1 MERQRSFKMA
11 EQFDVV
17 VIGAGPAGYHAA
29 IRAAQLGMK
38 VACIDAALGKDGK
51 PALGGT
57 CLRVGCI
64 PSKAL
69 LDSSRQFWNLQHL
82 FGDHG
87 ITAKDPKMDV
97 GIMIGRKDK
106 IVKQFTSG
114 IAMLFKANKVTA
126 YYGFGQ
132 LQPGNIVKVK
142 LHDGSAVELK
152 GTNVVLAA
160 GSDSIELPFAKFDG
174 ETIVDNV
181 GALDFTSVPKR
192 LAVIGAG
199 VIGLELGSVWKRL
212 GAEVTV
218 LEALPDFLALVDA
231 EVAKVALKEFRKQ
244 GLDIKLG
251 AKVSKAEIK
260 SGSKKATE
268 VHITYADSEGEKQ
281 LVVDKLLVAVGRKAA
296 SKGLLADGTG
306 VKLTDR
312 GVIEVDE
319 HCHTGVD
326 GVWAIGDCVRGP
338 MLAHKGFE
346 EGIAVA
352 ELIAGL
358 PGHVNLDTI
367 PWVIYTEPEIAWVG
381 KSEQQLKDEGVP
393 YKTGSFPFA
402 ALGRAVAMGETAG
415 FVKVIAHAETDRVLA
430 MHLVGVG
437 VSELVHEGVLTMEFN
452 GSADDLARICHAH
465 PTLSESIHDAAMAVD
480 KRAIHKVN

>member
-1 MERQRSFKMA
+1 MA

-57 CLRVGCI
+57 CLRVGCV

-69 LDSSRQFWNLQHL
+69 LDSSRQFWNMGHL

-87 ITAKDPKMDV
+87 ISFKDAKIDV
-97 GIMIGRKDK
+97 EAMVGRKDK
-106 IVKQFTSG
+106 IVKQFTGG
-114 IAMLFKANKVTA
+114 IAMLFKANKITP

-132 LQPGNIVKVK
+132 LQPGNVVKVK
-142 LHDGSAVELK
+142 QHDGSEVELK
-152 GTNVVLAA
+152 GTNVIIAA

-181 GALDFTSVPKR
+181 GALDFTEVPKR

-212 GAEVTV
+212 GAEVV
-218 LEALPDFLALVDA
+218 ILEALPDFLAAADT
-231 EVAKVALKEFRKQ
+231 EIAKVAAKEFKKQ
-244 GLDIKLG
+244 GLDIRLG
-251 AKVSKAEIK
+251 AKVSK
-260 SGSKKATE
+260 TE
-268 VHITYADSEGEKQ
+268 VTGKGKKKEVVVTYSDAEGEKT
-281 LVVDKLLVAVGRKAA
+281 LTVDKLLVAVGRKAA

-312 GVIEVDE
+312 GQIEVDD

-326 GVWAIGDCVRGP
+326 GVWAVGDCVRGP

-352 ELIAGL
+352 ELIGGL
-358 PGHVNLDTI
+358 PGHVNFDTV

-381 KSEQQLKDEGVP
+381 KTEQQLKAEGVP
-393 YKTGSFPFA
+393 YKVGTFPFA
-402 ALGRAVAMGETAG
+402 AIARAVAMGEPAG
-415 FVKVIAHAETDRVLA
+415 LVKVIAHEETDLILGLHA
-430 MHLVGVG
+430 VGVG
-437 VSELVHEGVLTMEFN
+437 VSELVHEGVIAMEFK

-465 PTLSESIHDAAMAVD
+465 PTLSEAIHDAAMAVH
-480 KRAIHKVN
+480 KRSIHKAN

>member
-1 MERQRSFKMA
+1 MSNE
-11 EQFDVV
+11 FDVV

-29 IRAAQLGMK
+29 IRAAQLGLK
-38 VACIDAALGKDGK
+38 TACIDAALGKDGA

-69 LDSSRQFWNLQHL
+69 LDSSRQFWNMQHL
-82 FGDHG
+82 FGEHG
-87 ITAKDPKMDV
+87 ISADNAKIDV
-97 GIMIGRKDK
+97 ATMVGRKDK
-106 IVKQFTSG
+106 IVKQFTGG
-114 IAMLFKANKVTA
+114 IAALFKANKITP

-132 LQPGNIVKVK
+132 LQPGKRVSVKQ
-142 LHDGSAVELK
+142 HDGTVVELAGK
-152 GTNVVLAA
+152 HIVIAA

-174 ETIVDNV
+174 KHIVDNV
-181 GALDFTSVPKR
+181 GALDFTAVPKR
-192 LAVIGAG
+192 LGVIGAG

-212 GAEVTV
+212 GAEVTI
-218 LEALPDFLALVDA
+218 LEALPDFLGSADA
-231 EVAKVALKEFRKQ
+231 EVARTALKEFKKQ

-251 AKVSKAEIK
+251 AKVSKADIK
-260 SGSKKATE
+260 NGE
-268 VHITYADSEGEKQ
+268 VHLTYNDGKADQ
-281 LVVDKLLVAVGRKAA
+281 NLVVDKLLVAVGRKAA
-296 SKGLLADGTG
+296 SKGLLAEGTG
-306 VKLTDR
+306 VKLNER
-312 GVIEVDE
+312 GQIEVDA
-319 HCHTGVD
+319 HCRTGVD
-326 GVWAIGDCVRGP
+326 GIWAVGDCVRGP

-358 PGHVNLDTI
+358 PGHVNFDTI

-381 KSEQQLKDEGVP
+381 KTEQQLKAEGVE

-402 ALGRAVAMGETAG
+402 AVGRAVAMGEPAG
-415 FVKVIAHAETDRVLA
+415 FVKVIAHAETDRVLG

-437 VSELVHEGVLTMEFN
+437 VSELVHEGVLTMEFH
-452 GSADDLARICHAH
+452 GSAEDLARICHAH
-465 PTLSESIHDAAMAVD
+465 PTLSEAIHDAAMAVD

>member
-1 MERQRSFKMA
+1 MS
-11 EQFDVV
+11 EQQNFDVV

-29 IRAAQLGMK
+29 IRAAQLGLK
-38 VACIDAALGKDGK
+38 TACIDAALGKDGK

-69 LDSSRQFWNLQHL
+69 LDSSRQFWNMGHL

-87 ITAKDPKMDV
+87 ISFKDARMDV
-97 GIMIGRKDK
+97 GQMIGRKDK
-106 IVKQFTSG
+106 IVKQFTGG
-114 IAMLFKANKVTA
+114 IAMLFKANKVATF
-126 YYGFGQ
+126 YGFGT
-132 LQPGNIVKVK
+132 LHKGNVVKVK
-142 LHDGSAVELK
+142 QHDGSEVELK
-152 GTNVVLAA
+152 GTNVIIAA

-174 ETIVDNV
+174 ETIVDNA
-181 GALDFTSVPKR
+181 GALDFESVPKR
-192 LAVIGAG
+192 LGVIGAG

-212 GAEVTV
+212 GAEVTI
-218 LEALPDFLALVDA
+218 LEALPDFLAAADA
-231 EVAKVALKEFRKQ
+231 EVAKTAAKEFKKQ

-251 AKVSKAEIK
+251 AKVSKAEVKGKGK
-260 SGSKKATE
+260 SKE
-268 VHITYADSEGEKQ
+268 VHLTYTDKDGEKSI
-281 LVVDKLLVAVGRKAA
+281 VVDRLLVAVGRKAA
-296 SKGLLADGTG
+296 SKNLLADGTG
-306 VKLTDR
+306 VKLDDR
-312 GVIEVDE
+312 GRIEVDE

-326 GVWAIGDCVRGP
+326 GVWAVGDCVRGP

-358 PGHVNLDTI
+358 PGHVNLDTV

-381 KSEQQLKDEGVP
+381 KTEQQLKDEGVP

-402 ALGRAVAMGETAG
+402 AVGRAVAMGEPAG
-415 FVKVIAHAETDRVLA
+415 FVKVIAHEETDRVLGL
-430 MHLVGVG
+430 HLVGVG

-465 PTLSESIHDAAMAVD
+465 PTLSEAIHDAAMAVD
-480 KRAIHKVN
+480 KRAIHKAN

>member
-1 MERQRSFKMA
+1 MS

-29 IRAAQLGMK
+29 IRAAQLGLK
-38 VACIDAALGKDGK
+38 TACIDAALGKDGK

-69 LDSSRQFWNLQHL
+69 LDSSRQYWNLQHL
-82 FGDHG
+82 FGEHG
-87 ITAKDPKMDV
+87 ISADNAKIDV
-97 GIMIGRKDK
+97 GTMVGRKDK
-106 IVKQFTSG
+106 IVKQFTGG
-114 IAMLFKANKVTA
+114 IAMLFKANKIA
-126 YYGFGQ
+126 PYYGFGT
-132 LQPGNIVKVK
+132 LHPGNIVKVK
-142 LHDGSAVELK
+142 QHDGSEIELK
-152 GTNVVLAA
+152 GTNVIIAA

-174 ETIVDNV
+174 DKIVDNV
-181 GALDFTSVPKR
+181 GALDFTAVPKR
-192 LAVIGAG
+192 LGVIGAG

-212 GAEVTV
+212 GSEVTI
-218 LEALPDFLALVDA
+218 LEAMPDFLAAADA
-231 EVAKVALKEFRKQ
+231 EVAKTAAKEFKKQ

-260 SGSKKATE
+260 GDE
-268 VHITYADSEGEKQ
+268 VHLTYNDGKADQQ
-281 LVVDKLLVAVGRKAA
+281 LVVDKLLVAVGRRAA

-306 VKLTDR
+306 VKLNER
-312 GVIEVDE
+312 GQIEVDE

-326 GVWAIGDCVRGP
+326 GVWAVGDCVRGP

-358 PGHVNLDTI
+358 PGHVNFDTI

-381 KSEQQLKDEGVP
+381 QTEQQLKADGVP

-402 ALGRAVAMGETAG
+402 AIGRAVAMGEPAG
-415 FVKVIAHAETDRVLA
+415 FVKVIAHAETDRVLGL
-430 MHLVGVG
+430 HLVGVG
-437 VSELVHEGVLTMEFN
+437 VSELVHEGVLTMEFK

-465 PTLSESIHDAAMAVD
+465 PTLSEAIHDAAMAVD
-480 KRAIHKVN
+480 KRAIHKAN

>member
-1 MERQRSFKMA
+1 MS
-11 EQFDVV
+11 EQQTFDVV

-29 IRAAQLGMK
+29 IRAAQLGLK
-38 VACIDAALGKDGK
+38 TACIDAALGKDGK

-69 LDSSRQFWNLQHL
+69 LDSSRQFYNLQHL
-82 FGDHG
+82 FGEHG
-87 ITAKDPKMDV
+87 ITTKDARIDV
-97 GIMIGRKDK
+97 GTMIARKDK
-106 IVKQFTSG
+106 IVKQFTGG
-114 IAMLFKANKVTA
+114 ITMLFKANKITPF
-126 YYGFGQ
+126 YGFGQ
-132 LQPGNIVKVK
+132 LQPGNVVKVK
-142 LHDGSAVELK
+142 QHDGSEVELEA
-152 GTNVVLAA
+152 TNVILAA
-160 GSDSIELPFAKFDG
+160 GSDSIELPFAKFDND
-174 ETIVDNV
+174 TIVDNV
-181 GALDFTSVPKR
+181 GALDFTAVPKR
-192 LAVIGAG
+192 LGVIGAG

-212 GAEVTV
+212 GAEVTI
-218 LEALPDFLALVDA
+218 LEALPDFLAAADA
-231 EVAKVALKEFRKQ
+231 EVAKTAAREFKKQ

-260 SGSKKATE
+260 TKGKAKE
-268 VHITYADSEGEKQ
+268 VEVTYTDGEGEKTI
-281 LVVDKLLVAVGRKAA
+281 VVDKLLVSVGRRAA

-306 VKLTDR
+306 VKLDAR
-312 GVIEVDE
+312 GMIEVDE
-319 HCHTGVD
+319 HCHTGVN
-326 GVWAIGDCVRGP
+326 GVWAVGDCVRGP

-381 KSEQQLKDEGVP
+381 KTEQQLKAEGIP

-402 ALGRAVAMGETAG
+402 AIGRAVAMGEPAG
-415 FVKVIAHAETDRVLA
+415 FVKVIAHAETDLVLGL
-430 MHLVGVG
+430 HLVGVG
-437 VSELVHEGVLTMEFN
+437 VSELVHEGVLTMEFK

-465 PTLSESIHDAAMAVD
+465 PTLSEAIHDAAMAVD
-480 KRAIHKVN
+480 KRSIHKAN